1 MQDVNTPADKS
12 LRNKSKNALSV
23 QTGRAFLY
31 NIIKRNPKYT
41 RFNNVSLPLS
51 NKTVFHT
58 DMDQKPVNTLAYKI
72 TIGILLAII
81 AVMAWMLINQKKEVV
96 TQVKNSDSLQIE
108 LQGQLDSLLAEHER
122 VKVSYGEL
130 SNSLSER
137 DSIINIKANE
147 IKRLLGSKAELAVI
161 KRKLAQLQEITQV
174 YEHQIDS
181 LFTVNRELKA
191 ENEKIKINYNLEQ
204 QKTSD
209 LSKDKEA
216 LNEKI
221 TGAAVLKA
229 YKISAVAFK
238 SRGVDKEK
246 DTDKA
251 ARADKIKVCFTVSEN
266 KLVSPGYKRFF
277 VRIARPDNTILTRG
291 PAYTFQFLGQT
302 LQFSAMETLNYEGD
316 AADICT
322 YFERPVNS
330 PEIPKGRY
338 YVNIFTEDREI
349 GQTSFELK

>member
-1 MQDVNTPADKS
+1 MDEKPA
-12 LRNKSKNALSV
+12 
-23 QTGRAFLY
+23 
-31 NIIKRNPKYT
+31 
-41 RFNNVSLPLS
+41 
-51 NKTVFHT
+51 
-58 DMDQKPVNTLAYKI
+58 NTLAYKI

-81 AVMAWMLINQKKEVV
+81 AVLAWMLINQKKEVD

-122 VKVSYGEL
+122 VKVSYGDL

-137 DSIINIKANE
+137 DSIINLKANE
-147 IKRLLGSKAELAVI
+147 IKQLLGTKSELAVV

-181 LFTVNRELKA
+181 LFTVNRKLKA
-191 ENEKIKINYNLEQ
+191 ENEQIKTDYNLEQ
-204 QKTSD
+204 QKSNNLT
-209 LSKDKEA
+209 KDKEA

-229 YKISAVAFK
+229 YKISAVAYK
-238 SRGVDKEK
+238 SRGVDKDKE
-246 DTDKA
+246 TDKA

-277 VRIARPDNTILTRG
+277 VRIARPDNVILTRG

-302 LQFSAMETLNYEGD
+302 LQFSTMETLNYEGD
-316 AADICT
+316 AADVCT
-322 YFERPVNS
+322 YFERPVNT
-330 PEIPKGRY
+330 PEMPKGRY
-338 YVNIFTEDREI
+338 YVNVFTEDREI